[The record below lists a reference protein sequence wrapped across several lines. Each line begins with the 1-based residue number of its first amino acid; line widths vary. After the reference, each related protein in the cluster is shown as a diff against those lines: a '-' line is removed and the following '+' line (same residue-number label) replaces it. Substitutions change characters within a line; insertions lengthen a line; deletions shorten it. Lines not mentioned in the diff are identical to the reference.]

1 MGWFEVQANSPHW
14 CIAPTSRKEYHWRS
28 ISSHIPGILC
38 AGLILSPLAIQYV
51 MVILLLSVRR
61 TKLSY
66 PSRNLSPAQA
76 VKVNMWWQLE
86 NLGQSPGVERSP
98 YRANKANKGN
108 LKSPLIS
115 SREESETGIVWVINR
130 KRPFVPSMGNLIK
143 WHGRYLIWMIC
154 WDTWGR
160 RNSAWNL

>member
-1 MGWFEVQANSPHW
+1 MSVSTLIKLPNHQRKEGRLVPRIKDFVSLHQSPMHFFTWPSMFWFESM
-14 CIAPTSRKEYHWRS
+14 PTLL
-28 ISSHIPGILC
+28 IDASHIPGILC

-115 SREESETGIVWVINR
+115 RGGKVKLGLFECSIERDHLFHRWEI
-130 KRPFVPSMGNLIK
+130 
-143 WHGRYLIWMIC
+143 
-154 WDTWGR
+154 
-160 RNSAWNL
+160 

>member
-1 MGWFEVQANSPHW
+1 MP
-14 CIAPTSRKEYHWRS
+14 R
-28 ISSHIPGILC
+28 IS
-38 AGLILSPLAIQYV
+38 LSASVADAFFHLAINVLACSPIQLSSLMHRTNLSERISLKVNLIPYSWYSLCRIYFVPIGHSYV

-61 TKLSY
+61 TKLNY

-98 YRANKANKGN
+98 NRANKANKGN

-115 SREESETGIVWVINR
+115 SREG
-130 KRPFVPSMGNLIK
+130 K
-143 WHGRYLIWMIC
+143 
-154 WDTWGR
+154 
-160 RNSAWNL
+160 